1 MGKNNFDHP
10 SKPPQNVIVTC
21 FIMSYSSGSASDP
34 LFFPEQTPQ
43 HDEEGR
49 QLELLCAAKHMKAS
63 PLVAVIYIA
72 AFQSKFVRCQEAAGR
87 LFCWRRS

>member
-1 MGKNNFDHP
+1 MGKNNFDPP

-34 LFFPEQTPQ
+34 VFFPEQTPQ

-49 QLELLCAAKHMKAS
+49 QVELLCAAKHRHEGFSSSSCNIHCSLSVLA
-63 PLVAVIYIA
+63 
-72 AFQSKFVRCQEAAGR
+72 R
-87 LFCWRRS
+87 

>member
-1 MGKNNFDHP
+1 MGKNNFDHLRLSLHKKCDSP
-10 SKPPQNVIVTC
+10 C

-43 HDEEGR
+43 HDEGKDS
-49 QLELLCAAKHMKAS
+49 LNCFVLPSTVMKAS

-72 AFQSKFVRCQEAAGR
+72 AFQSKFVRCQEAAGAI
-87 LFCWRRS
+87 LLA